1 MSKCESSILA
11 YLPEELV
18 ILTIDPHIQAAVG
31 NFKSDNIHSARLAI
45 NIMEK
50 FREDSGAL
58 STLVDLLKIIL
69 THTCSFVYPV
79 CFFKE

>member
-31 NFKSDNIHSARLAI
+31 NFESDNIHSARLAI

-50 FREDSGAL
+50 FREDSDA
-58 STLVDLLKIIL
+58 
-69 THTCSFVYPV
+69 
-79 CFFKE
+79 